1 MRQHHFQATTP
12 HKPPF
17 HLSDPQHS
25 TMSTQDEI
33 ENEEFESEDA
43 EPKRFSSIC
52 PIEQTLQ
59 YEPIPF
65 HRVLTVQ
72 EVRNFYDTGM
82 MPTDLPEDEADRE
95 PAYDESTWTEGGGV
109 VSVR

>member
-1 MRQHHFQATTP
+1 
-12 HKPPF
+12 
-17 HLSDPQHS
+17 
-25 TMSTQDEI
+25 MSTQDEI
-33 ENEEFESEDA
+33 EDEEFEIDDP

-65 HRVLTVQ
+65 HRVLMVQ

-95 PAYDESTWTEGGGV
+95 PAYDESTWKWTEAEGRS
-109 VSVR
+109 VSACQIIHWAGFLMTL